1 MPVARIDS
9 LYLVQK
15 EVFVELDNLAF
26 PFASCCQVLVALAG
40 GFVGKVGRQAAVPV
54 HPLRHVLDALT
65 IEFSLR
71 DRVGKHLLAA
81 AGKGTS
87 AGELTC
93 RATQTQV

>member
-1 MPVARIDS
+1 M
-9 LYLVQK
+9 
-15 EVFVELDNLAF
+15 AF
-26 PFASCCQVLVALAG
+26 LFASCCQVLVALAG